1 MLEKLGVYLRISAKE
16 KENEILI
23 KDMTRMQEGTYV
35 MRCAIWHH
43 LYNFKNVKNTHE
55 GVLLLVKLQTKASN
69 FIKINF
75 PSWVFYTF
83 FKLYKW
89 KQIVPWIFFE
99 GRSIN
104 GSKMQNFLN

>member
-43 LYNFKNVKNTHE
+43 LYNLKNVKNTHE
-55 GVLLLVKLQTKASN
+55 GVLLLVKLQA
-69 FIKINF
+69 
-75 PSWVFYTF
+75 
-83 FKLYKW
+83 
-89 KQIVPWIFFE
+89 
-99 GRSIN
+99 RA
-104 GSKMQNFLN
+104 

>member
-35 MRCAIWHH
+35 MRCAIWYH
-43 LYNFKNVKNTHE
+43 LYNFKNLKNIHGE
-55 GVLLLVKLQTKASN
+55 VLLFVKLQARAGN
-69 FIKINF
+69 FTEGNN
-75 PSWVFYTF
+75 PPWVFFMF

-89 KQIVPWIFFE
+89 YRVAQ
-99 GRSIN
+99 SI
-104 GSKMQNFLN
+104 SY

>member
-35 MRCAIWHH
+35 MCCAIWHH

-55 GVLLLVKLQTKASN
+55 GVLLLVKLQA
-69 FIKINF
+69 
-75 PSWVFYTF
+75 
-83 FKLYKW
+83 
-89 KQIVPWIFFE
+89 
-99 GRSIN
+99 RA
-104 GSKMQNFLN
+104 

>member
-55 GVLLLVKLQTKASN
+55 GVLLLVKLQARAW
-69 FIKINF
+69 NF
-75 PSWVFYTF
+75 P
-83 FKLYKW
+83 KNNNR
-89 KQIVPWIFFE
+89 P
-99 GRSIN
+99 
-104 GSKMQNFLN
+104 